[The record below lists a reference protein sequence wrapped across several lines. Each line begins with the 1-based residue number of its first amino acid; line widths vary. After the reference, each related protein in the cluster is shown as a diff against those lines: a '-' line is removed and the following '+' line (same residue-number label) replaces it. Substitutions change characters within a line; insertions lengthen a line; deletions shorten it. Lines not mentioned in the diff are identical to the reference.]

1 MFDCILLWDKV
12 MTVEERKELLE
23 TTWACD
29 SDDRTNNESMNLTS
43 SMNADNMDEARRSK
57 LCQAL
62 TLSTRTLYFMKRFK
76 KLERKIETQWNKLR
90 KMNDGQWLIELNILP
105 DGVAANNV
113 NVEYKDLSFT
123 VKHLLRAS
131 YVPTTNRFEPLTI
144 FGTYSPEMGGL

>member
-12 MTVEERKELLE
+12 MTVDERKELLE

-29 SDDRTNNESMNLTS
+29 TDDRANSEKLQLTS
-43 SMNADNMDEARRSK
+43 SMNADNMDDKRRSK

-62 TLSTRTLYFMKRFK
+62 ALSTRTLYFMKRLK
-76 KLERKIETQWNKLR
+76 KLERNIEIQWNKLR
-90 KMNDGQWLIELNILP
+90 KMNGGSWLIELNILP
-105 DGVAANNV
+105 VGVAENNMKL
-113 NVEYKDLSFT
+113 EYKELSFT

-144 FGTYSPEMGGL
+144 FGTYSPDLGGL